1 MTPCAE
7 YPLGTDQYGR
17 CVLSRILYGGY
28 TTLGIVLMGSAIVMT
43 VGILLGLLLG
53 QGKAGRNVLFE
64 SILNAVTAIPPIAYL
79 IIFISTWGNSVS
91 TMVVALTVS
100 LILRMIKLVKTKTEL
115 EYSKAYVLCAVSS
128 GASHFRILL
137 VHILPNLIRD
147 AFRFSCLSAGEMILS
162 ISGFSFIGLSLG
174 EGVID
179 WGSMV
184 SEGRTSFGLAPGL
197 VLYPMLFIF
206 LCVLSFNLLGRQLES
221 GGESM
226 LEVKHLTVR
235 SKEGRPLVQDVSFT
249 LTPGKPM
256 GLTGASGSGK
266 TTIIKAVMGSA
277 LWLCH

>member
-1 MTPCAE
+1 MKKLHILFLSILPALVILFCFLGFLAAPNDPEEVVITQSFLAPCTE
-7 YPLGTDQYGR
+7 YPLGTDQH
-17 CVLSRILYGGY
+17 
-28 TTLGIVLMGSAIVMT
+28 
-43 VGILLGLLLG
+43 G
-53 QGKAGRNVLFE
+53 QGKAGRFVLFE

-100 LILRMIKLVKTKTEL
+100 LILRMIKLIKTKTEL
-115 EYSKAYVLCAVSS
+115 EYSKAYVLCAVAS
-128 GASHFRILL
+128 GASRFRILL

-221 GGESM
+221 GG
-226 LEVKHLTVR
+226 R
-235 SKEGRPLVQDVSFT
+235 ID
-249 LTPGKPM
+249 
-256 GLTGASGSGK
+256 A
-266 TTIIKAVMGSA
+266 
-277 LWLCH
+277 